1 MVDLVYT
8 ANASVDG
15 YTEDPDGRIDW
26 SAPDEE
32 VFSFIRELERPAGTY
47 LYGRRMYEAML
58 YWESALP
65 DEGYVREFAE
75 IWRNADKVVYS
86 RSLEAVSSA
95 RTRLEHDFDPEAVRR
110 LKAAAAR
117 RITIGGVNLAGQAL
131 AAGLVDE
138 LLSADGPRRARWRQ
152 AVASQKREPDPSPAG
167 NPALRQRRRLPAVPT
182 GLRPR
187 DLVDLDRM
195 HGTAHPK
202 CGMPCG
208 LSVRGCSPRPRCIAP
223 GS

>member
-1 MVDLVYT
+1 MADLVYT

-32 VFSFIRELERPAGTY
+32 VFSFIKELERPAGTY
-47 LYGRRMYEAML
+47 LYGRRMYQVML
-58 YWESALP
+58 YWESAIP

-75 IWRNADKVVYS
+75 IWRDADKVVYS
-86 RSLEAVSSA
+86 RSLESVSSA

-117 RITIGGVNLAGQAL
+117 RITIGGADLAGQAL

-138 LLSADGPRRARWRQ
+138 LRLLTIPVILGGGKPWLPKGVSLPLRLQETRRFASGVVYLRYRLDADSRRSTGSGSGTPTSSNAASAR
-152 AVASQKREPDPSPAG
+152 PAG
-167 NPALRQRRRLPAVPT
+167 
-182 GLRPR
+182 G
-187 DLVDLDRM
+187 
-195 HGTAHPK
+195 
-202 CGMPCG
+202 
-208 LSVRGCSPRPRCIAP
+208 
-223 GS
+223 